1 MTEKIQNI
9 KRYFALPELVGR
21 EVYAKYGEL
30 AWAFLDTCLLEVI
43 LWMREGLGIPL
54 VCNTVALQQRGLRT
68 NLSPLVQEKT
78 KAGKMYLSAHCLG
91 KGVDLSSSKMSAN
104 DMRRWVRQHIA
115 ECPHPIRLEGDKSA
129 PTWLHID
136 VMNITDNKLVI
147 FEV

>member
-1 MTEKIQNI
+1 MTDTIQNI

-21 EVYAKYGEL
+21 DVADKYGEL
-30 AWAFLDTCLLEVI
+30 AWAFLDSRLLDVI
-43 LWMREGLGIPL
+43 LWLREGLNIPL
-54 VCNTVALQQRGLRT
+54 VCNTPALQQRGLRT
-68 NLSPLVQEKT
+68 NLSPIVQEKT
-78 KAGKMYLSAHCLG
+78 KACKMYLSAHCLG

-104 DMRRWVRQHIA
+104 DMRKWIRQHID

-129 PTWLHID
+129 PTWMHVD

>member
-1 MTEKIQNI
+1 MTDTIENI
-9 KRYFALPELVGR
+9 KHYFALPELVGR
-21 EVYAKYGEL
+21 EVAAKYGEL
-30 AWAFLDTCLLEVI
+30 AWAFIDTRLLEVI
-43 LWMREGLGIPL
+43 LWLREGIGIPL
-54 VCNTVALQQRGLRT
+54 VCNTAALQQRGLRT
-68 NLSPLVQEKT
+68 NLSPIVQEKT

-91 KGVDLSSSKMSAN
+91 KGVDLSSSEMSAK
-104 DMRRWVRQHIA
+104 DMRKWIMQHIA

>member
-1 MTEKIQNI
+1 MTDTIENI
-9 KRYFALPELVGR
+9 KHYFALPELVGR
-21 EVYAKYGEL
+21 DVAAKYGEL
-30 AWAFLDTCLLEVI
+30 AWAFIDTRLLEVI
-43 LWMREGLGIPL
+43 LWLREGIGIPL

-78 KAGKMYLSAHCLG
+78 KAGRLYLSAHCLG

-104 DMRRWVRQHIA
+104 DMREWIRQHID

-136 VMNITDNKLVI
+136 VLNITDNKLVV

>member
-1 MTEKIQNI
+1 MTELIQNI
-9 KRYFALPELVGR
+9 KHYFDLHELVGR
-21 EVYAKYGEL
+21 DVYAKYGEF
-30 AWAFLDTCLLEVI
+30 AWAFLDHRLLEVI
-43 LWMREGLGIPL
+43 LWLREGLGIPL
-54 VCNTVALQQRGLRT
+54 VCNTSSLQQRGLRT

-78 KAGKMYLSAHCLG
+78 KAGRLYLSAHCLG

-104 DMRRWVRQHIA
+104 DMREWIRQHID

-136 VMNITDNKLVI
+136 VLNITDNKLVV

>member
-1 MTEKIQNI
+1 MTELIQKI

-21 EVYAKYGEL
+21 DVYAKYGEL
-30 AWAFLDTCLLEVI
+30 AWAFLDHRLLDVI
-43 LWMREGLGIPL
+43 LWLREGLGIPL
-54 VCNTVALQQRGLRT
+54 VCNTAALQQRGLRT

-78 KAGKMYLSAHCLG
+78 KAGKMYLSAHCIG
-91 KGVDLSSSKMSAN
+91 KGVDLSSSKMSAK
-104 DMRRWVRQHIA
+104 DMRKWIRQHIDK
-115 ECPHPIRLEGDKSA
+115 CPHPIRMEGDKSA